1 MKHPSSRDS
10 GTEAV
15 TRIETPAQIDTTDS
29 PSSPI
34 SAFFT
39 FAQSQD
45 EAQASLRTT
54 HVSMH
59 IPPGQPPGYQ
69 HAAWAA
75 AGLPAPPCGTIVV
88 RTAQGSPA
96 PASQGAGGGLSPAQA
111 ATLNAALAHCRD
123 EGLRMGAAAEALLQA
138 AERNEA
144 FNETLHQ
151 AAASHILAQQAIT
164 ALQSQLGAHQNLQQ
178 TIEQMKTRLDTIE
191 AILKD
196 TMGVSVTA
204 GPSAGQPQQGAEREA
219 EPLMK
224 RFRALNW
231 RAHER

>member
-1 MKHPSSRDS
+1 
-10 GTEAV
+10 
-15 TRIETPAQIDTTDS
+15 
-29 PSSPI
+29 
-34 SAFFT
+34 
-39 FAQSQD
+39 
-45 EAQASLRTT
+45 
-54 HVSMH
+54 
-59 IPPGQPPGYQ
+59 
-69 HAAWAA
+69 
-75 AGLPAPPCGTIVV
+75 
-88 RTAQGSPA
+88 
-96 PASQGAGGGLSPAQA
+96 
-111 ATLNAALAHCRD
+111 
-123 EGLRMGAAAEALLQA
+123 MGAAAEALLKA

-191 AILKD
+191 NILKD
-196 TMGVSVTA
+196 TVGVSVTA